1 MTSEKFLSRE
11 SGLSKPSTPI
21 TVSGPEF
28 WSQIVAALYERRI
41 RDGHR
46 PPLQNLIQMESFLI
60 KGGVPLRGT
69 VDISGSK
76 NAALPIMAAALLTD
90 EPCVIRRV
98 PDLSDTRFMV
108 EILKSLGAQASFEN
122 GTVTIHAK
130 KISGYADYELV
141 RKMRGS
147 ICIAGPLLARLKHT
161 RISLPGGCVIGA
173 RPINL
178 HLKGFEALGAKI
190 EIAKGYVQ
198 ASAKKLIGNSMFLG
212 GRAGPTVLGTAN
224 VMMAATLADGV
235 TVIESAACEPEVVD
249 LANFLIAMG
258 AKISGAGS
266 PTITIT
272 GVKKLHGAKHRII
285 PDRIEAATFII
296 AAAATNGEVTLRS
309 AQANHLHA
317 VLDKLAAAGVSVTR
331 RGKNL
336 MARRGAN
343 LRPLDNVT
351 TLPYPGFPTDVQA
364 QLMALLTLA
373 DGASIITERIFECR
387 FMHVSELARLGA
399 DIEIE
404 GPSAIVKGGKP
415 LSGAPVMA
423 SDLRASA
430 ALVIAGL
437 ASKGTTQVN
446 RIYHLDRGYERMDE
460 KLRKLGAR
468 IERVEEK

>member
-1 MTSEKFLSRE
+1 
-11 SGLSKPSTPI
+11 
-21 TVSGPEF
+21 
-28 WSQIVAALYERRI
+28 
-41 RDGHR
+41 
-46 PPLQNLIQMESFLI
+46 MESFLI

-69 VDISGSK
+69 VEISGSK
-76 NAALPIMAAALLTD
+76 NAALPIMAATLLTG

-98 PDLSDTRFMV
+98 PDLSDTRFMAQ
-108 EILKSLGAQASFEN
+108 ILASLGAEVKFEN
-122 GTVTIHAK
+122 GTLTIHAR
-130 KISGYADYELV
+130 KIGSYADYELV

-147 ICIAGPLLARLKHT
+147 ICIMGPLLGRLRQARV
-161 RISLPGGCVIGA
+161 SLPGGCIIGA

-178 HLKGFEALGAKI
+178 HLKGFAALGAKI
-190 EIAKGYVQ
+190 EIGGGYID
-198 ASAKKLIGNSMFLG
+198 ATAKKLIGTTMFLG
-212 GRAGPTVLGTAN
+212 GRAGSTVLGTAN

-249 LANFLIAMG
+249 LSKFLNTLG

-272 GVKKLHGAKHRII
+272 GVKNLHGAEHEVI
-285 PDRIEAATFII
+285 PDRIETATFMI
-296 AAAATNGEVTLRS
+296 AAAATNGEVAITGAQPDHLR
-309 AQANHLHA
+309 A
-317 VLDKLAAAGVSVTR
+317 VIDKLTEAQVSVQ
-331 RGKNL
+331 
-336 MARRGAN
+336 RRGAK
-343 LRPLDNVT
+343 LLVRRKGRLKSVDVT
-351 TLPYPGFPTDVQA
+351 TLPHSGFPTDVQA
-364 QLMALLTLA
+364 QMMALLTLA
-373 DGASIITERIFECR
+373 PGISIITERIFEAR

-404 GPSAIVKGGKP
+404 GPSAIVKGGRP

-437 ASKGTTQVN
+437 AAKGTTQVN

-468 IERVEEK
+468 IQRIEEKVQEHG

>member
-1 MTSEKFLSRE
+1 
-11 SGLSKPSTPI
+11 
-21 TVSGPEF
+21 
-28 WSQIVAALYERRI
+28 
-41 RDGHR
+41 
-46 PPLQNLIQMESFLI
+46 MESFLI

-69 VDISGSK
+69 VEISGSK

-108 EILKSLGAQASFEN
+108 QILKSLGAAVAFEN
-122 GTVTIHAK
+122 GTVTVHAK
-130 KISGYADYELV
+130 KIRGYADYELV

-147 ICIAGPLLARLKHT
+147 ICIAGPLLARLRQA

-190 EIAKGYVQ
+190 KIAGGYVD
-198 ASAKKLIGNSMFLG
+198 AAAKKLTGNSLFLG

-249 LANFLIAMG
+249 WADFLTAMG
-258 AKISGAGS
+258 AKISGAGG

-272 GVKKLHGAKHRII
+272 GVKKLHGAEHEVI
-285 PDRIEAATFII
+285 PDRIEAATFLI
-296 AAAATNGEVTLRS
+296 AAGATNGEVVLRGVR
-309 AQANHLHA
+309 ADHLRA
-317 VLDKLAAAGVSVTR
+317 VIDKLGEAGVAVTR

-336 MARRGAN
+336 VARRGGK
-343 LRPLDNVT
+343 LKPVDIT
-351 TLPYPGFPTDVQA
+351 TLPYAGFPTDVQA
-364 QLMALLTLA
+364 QMMALLALA
-373 DGASIITERIFECR
+373 PGISIITERIFESR

-404 GPSAIVKGGKP
+404 GPSAIVKGGRP

-437 ASKGTTQVN
+437 AAKGETQVN
-446 RIYHLDRGYERMDE
+446 RIYHLDRGYEQMDK

-468 IERVEEK
+468 IQRVEE